1 MNSESKVY
9 PGTSHNTRP
18 AVEASAK
25 PRNKVC
31 LLTGATS
38 GIGLETAKRFLKQ
51 GFRIAACSN
60 DTQDVAA
67 EAMSV
72 LKPMG
77 DAVFLRADISEEGQC
92 EAVVAAAVKQYGR
105 LDVLV
110 NAAGITEKHLFSEG
124 KLDEVKRVIDIDL
137 LGTLCMCKYGGQ
149 QMVKQKN
156 GVIINVTSMC
166 SVMVND
172 ATIGY
177 HTAKAGVMRATQVLA
192 KELAPYH
199 VRCVSVAPAWVNTR
213 LVKPET
219 AEAGGLLH
227 LRRKII
233 EPQEIADVIYY
244 LAQDEAAAVNG
255 SQVMADDG
263 YCEFK
268 VIE

>member
-1 MNSESKVY
+1 MNIEFEVY
-9 PGTSHNTRP
+9 PETSRNVCSVGR
-18 AVEASAK
+18 AVEK
-25 PRNKVC
+25 PQNKVC
-31 LLTGATS
+31 LITGATS
-38 GIGLETAKRFLKQ
+38 GIGLETAKQFLKN
-51 GFRIAACSN
+51 GYRTAVCSN
-60 DTQDVAA
+60 DTQAVAEA
-67 EAMSV
+67 AMSV
-72 LKPMG
+72 FEPMG
-77 DAVFLRADISEEGQC
+77 DVVFYQTDISEEEQC
-92 EAVVAAAVKQYGR
+92 EAVVAATVKQYGR

-110 NAAGITEKHLFSEG
+110 NAAGITEKHLFLEG
-124 KLDEVKRVIDIDL
+124 ALDEVKRVIDIDL
-137 LGTLCMCKYGGQ
+137 LGTLCMCKYGAQ
-149 QMVKQKN
+149 QMVKQN
-156 GVIINVTSMC
+156 SGVIINITSMC
-166 SVMVND
+166 SVLVND
-172 ATIGY
+172 ATVGY

-192 KELAPYH
+192 KELAPNH

-233 EPQEIADVIYY
+233 EPQEIADVVYY